1 MHPIGEDT
9 EKRRNG
15 TEAAPLFV
23 CHLFMNTGTI
33 SNSLPSVKTT
43 PVILNGSYSD
53 NLKPSI
59 TNPITNNNN
68 QGNPKSRYGE
78 ERGAQGGRA
87 ARGCPPAFFLPLSFL
102 LY

>member
-15 TEAAPLFV
+15 TEAAPLFA

-33 SNSLPSVKTT
+33 SNSLSSVKTT

-53 NLKPSI
+53 NLQTSNPNLQPTT
-59 TNPITNNNN
+59 TNR
-68 QGNPKSRYGE
+68 NPKSRYGE
-78 ERGAQGGRA
+78 ERGVQGGRA
-87 ARGCPPAFFLPLSFL
+87 ARGCPPAY
-102 LY
+102 LYRFSPF

>member
-15 TEAAPLFV
+15 TEAAPLFA

-33 SNSLPSVKTT
+33 SNSLSSVKTT

-59 TNPITNNNN
+59 TNPITNNNQELPYKLVRGGEGV
-68 QGNPKSRYGE
+68 QGEG
-78 ERGAQGGRA
+78 A
-87 ARGCPPAFFLPLSFL
+87 ARGPPPAFFLPLSFL
-102 LY
+102 PN

>member
-15 TEAAPLFV
+15 TEAAPLFA

-33 SNSLPSVKTT
+33 SNSLTSVKTT
-43 PVILNGSYSD
+43 PVILNGSYFATQQ
-53 NLKPSI
+53 PSI
-59 TNPITNNNN
+59 TNSITNNN
-68 QGNPKSRYGE
+68 QGNLKNRYGE
-78 ERGAQGGRA
+78 ERGVQGGRA
-87 ARGCPPAFFLPLSFL
+87 ARGCPPAFFLPLFFL